1 MREAVK
7 VRPLADANNVVAE
20 MRRRELRDAVAAMS
34 DDERIAYV
42 LNVNDNEIVA
52 ALLDQ
57 PAVVTS
63 IPEEIFAKV
72 EAAYVE
78 RMFGKE
84 LQEIKAFE
92 AIIAEAE
99 AAASVARDEMQRTI
113 GLECKQFDEIVVPIE
128 TKARAPWLLK
138 EATSGKVLVVRPGE
152 STYPVATEDE
162 LRDGVFYA
170 NAEEYERAN
179 GRVPAKAA

>member
-42 LNVNDNEIVA
+42 LNVKDNAIVA

-92 AIIAEAE
+92 AIIAEAQ
-99 AAASVARDEMQRTI
+99 AAAAVARDEMQRTI

-128 TKARAPWLLK
+128 TKARAPWLLR
-138 EATSGKVLVVRPGE
+138 EGDRVVVVKPGE
-152 STYPVATEDE
+152 STYPVATPDE

-170 NAEEYERAN
+170 DLVEYERAN

>member
-1 MREAVK
+1 MTSGSPTSSTSRT
-7 VRPLADANNVVAE
+7 
-20 MRRRELRDAVAAMS
+20 
-34 DDERIAYV
+34 
-42 LNVNDNEIVA
+42 NEIVA

-57 PAVVTS
+57 SAVVTS

-113 GLECKQFDEIVVPIE
+113 GLERKQFDEIVVPIE

-138 EATSGKVLVVRPGE
+138 DNYSGQVLCVRPGE

-162 LRDGVFYA
+162 LRDGVYYA

-179 GRVPAKAA
+179 GRAAQARAA